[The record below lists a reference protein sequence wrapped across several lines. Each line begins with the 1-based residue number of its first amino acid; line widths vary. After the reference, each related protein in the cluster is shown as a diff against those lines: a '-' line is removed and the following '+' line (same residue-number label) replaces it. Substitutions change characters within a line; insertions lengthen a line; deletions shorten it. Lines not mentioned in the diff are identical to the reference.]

1 MSAGLDRV
9 VEWIRARH
17 PGLDT
22 IDRDLD
28 LIDHRY
34 VDSLRLLEF
43 IALIEQL
50 TGKPIDL
57 ETVELD
63 SFRSLAN
70 IERNYFATTL
80 T

>member
-1 MSAGLDRV
+1 MSGGLDRV

-17 PGLDT
+17 PDVGA
-22 IDRDLD
+22 IDPDLD
-28 LIDHRY
+28 LIEHRY
-34 VDSLRLLEF
+34 VDSLGLLEF

-50 TGKPIDL
+50 TGRRIDL
-57 ETVELD
+57 ETVDLD

-70 IERNYFATTL
+70 LERSYFATTL